1 MIVVT
6 GGAGFIGS
14 CIVGMLNAYGYED
27 IINDLADACSVVA
40 PGSRVLV
47 DAPAVLD

>member
-1 MIVVT
+1 MCGFPDKVVV
-6 GGAGFIGS
+6 IS
-14 CIVGMLNAYGYED
+14 VDDYVIMAYGYED
-27 IINDLADACSVVA
+27 IINDLVDACSVVA